1 MRAHILFQKDRER
14 ATYGFKEAA
23 LAKAFIS
30 SFGLNEKSK
39 DAQSL
44 INWKK
49 PGDEGVSL
57 FPVILLCG
65 AADVTACRKPLVTS
79 RLSCIRQLARG
90 PL

>member
-1 MRAHILFQKDRER
+1 MIQKDRER

-49 PGDEGVSL
+49 PGEEGVSMINPL
-57 FPVILLCG
+57 LLC
-65 AADVTACRKPLVTS
+65 
-79 RLSCIRQLARG
+79 Q
-90 PL
+90 